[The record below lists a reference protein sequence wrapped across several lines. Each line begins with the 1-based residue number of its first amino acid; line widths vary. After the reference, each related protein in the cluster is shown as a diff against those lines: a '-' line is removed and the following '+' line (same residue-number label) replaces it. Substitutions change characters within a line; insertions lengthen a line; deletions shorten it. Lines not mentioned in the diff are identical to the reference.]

1 MPNRLARATSPYLL
15 QHQDNP
21 VDWYEWGDE
30 ANAAARARDVPI
42 LLSVG
47 YSACH
52 WCHVMAHESFEDP
65 ATAAF
70 MNDHFV
76 NIKVDREERPD
87 VDRIYMD
94 AVQATT
100 GRGGWPM
107 TVFLTP
113 DGRPFY
119 AGTYY
124 PKEPSHGMPS
134 FRDVLAGVTGAWDDR
149 RDDLDGEA
157 DRISAAIQVAAPAGT
172 ELPELEGL
180 DRAVADLAGTFDSEF
195 GGFGGAPKFP
205 QPSTL
210 ELLMRYAA
218 LFPERAGAD
227 DALAMVATTLERMAR
242 GGIYDQIG
250 GGFARYSVDRFWL
263 IPHFEKMLYDNAL
276 LARTYLRAG
285 QLTGRADFTHIA
297 IETLDYLVED
307 MADPIGGLHSAE
319 DADTEGV
326 EGKYSVWTWDELGDV
341 LGPDRDLAARIYGAS
356 PTGNFEGANVLH
368 LPGTA
373 ADTPAPLGLSDE
385 DLAAAKSRIDRLLL
399 QRRETR
405 VRPGRDDKIVT
416 AWNGLALR
424 TLAEAG
430 AVLGA
435 ARYRDAAV
443 RIATFLTEVA
453 DTDGILHRSW
463 RRGRLGGAGF
473 SDDYAASALGLFT
486 LYETTGEPRWFERAE
501 DITRRMIGLFA
512 DGTDGFFATVADSGL
527 IARPKN
533 LFDSPTP
540 SDNALAAEA
549 LLVHA
554 ALTGA
559 GESMRLLEG
568 AVRAAALSAQRHPA
582 FAGYTLAVWATVLA
596 GVKEV
601 AIVGSEPEA
610 AALSSVVWEQ
620 FRPEVVLAVG
630 DGSSTSV
637 PLLEGR
643 EGGNEGKAYVCR
655 DFVCALPVET
665 PEALRVQL
673 DERVP
678 NHPGDE
684 RSP

>member
-65 ATAAF
+65 ETAAF
-70 MNDHFV
+70 MNGHFV
-76 NIKVDREERPD
+76 NVKVDREERPD
-87 VDRIYMD
+87 IDRIYMD

-113 DGRPFY
+113 DGRPFF

-124 PKEPSHGMPS
+124 PKVPSHGMPS
-134 FRDVLAGVTGAWDDR
+134 FRDVLEGVTAAWTDR

-157 DRISAAIQVAAPAGT
+157 DRISAAIRVTAPAAT
-172 ELPELEGL
+172 ELPDLEFL
-180 DRAVADLAGTFDSEF
+180 DRAVADLAGTFDPEW

-218 LFPERAGAD
+218 LFPERAGAG
-227 DALAMVATTLERMAR
+227 DALAMIETTLERMAR

-276 LARTYLRAG
+276 LARTYLRVA
-285 QLTGRADFTHIA
+285 QLTGREDFTRIA

-319 DADTEGV
+319 DADTQGIEG
-326 EGKYSVWTWDELGDV
+326 GYSVWTWDELGDV
-341 LGPDRDLAARIYGAS
+341 LGSDRELAAQIYGAS
-356 PTGNFEGANVLH
+356 PPGNYEGANVLH
-368 LPGTA
+368 LPGTVA
-373 ADTPAPLGLSDE
+373 GTEPPSGLSDG
-385 DLAAAKSRIDRLLL
+385 DLAAAKTGIDRLLL
-399 QRRETR
+399 ERRETR
-405 VRPGRDDKIVT
+405 VKPGRDDKIVT

-430 AVLGA
+430 AVLDV

-453 DTDGILHRSW
+453 DTDGTLHRSW

-473 SDDYAASALGLFT
+473 SDDYAATALGLYT
-486 LYETTGEPRWFERAE
+486 LYETTGDQRWFDRAE
-501 DITRRMIGLFA
+501 DITRRMIELFA
-512 DGTDGFFATVADSGL
+512 DGADGFFATVADSGL

-549 LLVHA
+549 LLMHA

-568 AVRAAALSAQRHPA
+568 AVRAASASAERHPA
-582 FAGYTLAVWATVLA
+582 FAGYSLAVWATVLA
-596 GVKEV
+596 GIKEV
-601 AIVGSEPEA
+601 AIVGSEPGA
-610 AALSSVVWEQ
+610 GSLSDVVWQQ
-620 FRPEVVLAVG
+620 FRPEVALAVG
-630 DGSSTSV
+630 DGSPTSV

-643 EGGNEGKAYVCR
+643 DRGNEARAYVCR

-673 DERVP
+673 DERI
-678 NHPGDE
+678 
-684 RSP
+684 

>member
-65 ATAAF
+65 ETAAF
-70 MNDHFV
+70 MNGHFV
-76 NIKVDREERPD
+76 NVKVDREERPD
-87 VDRIYMD
+87 IDRIYMD

-113 DGRPFY
+113 DGRPFF

-124 PKEPSHGMPS
+124 PKVPSHGMPS
-134 FRDVLAGVTGAWDDR
+134 FRDVLEGVTAAWTDR

-157 DRISAAIQVAAPAGT
+157 DRISAAIRVTAPAVT
-172 ELPELEGL
+172 ELPDLEFL
-180 DRAVADLAGTFDSEF
+180 DRAVADLARTFDPEW

-218 LFPERAGAD
+218 LFPERAGAG
-227 DALAMVATTLERMAR
+227 DALAMIETTLERMAR

-276 LARTYLRAG
+276 LARTYLRVA
-285 QLTGRADFTHIA
+285 QLTGREDFTRIA

-319 DADTEGV
+319 DADTQGIEG
-326 EGKYSVWTWDELGDV
+326 GYSVWTWDELGDV
-341 LGPDRDLAARIYGAS
+341 LGSDRELAAQIYGAS
-356 PTGNFEGANVLH
+356 PPGNYEGANVLH

-373 ADTPAPLGLSDE
+373 AGTEPPSGLSDG
-385 DLAAAKSRIDRLLL
+385 DLAAAKTRIDRLLL
-399 QRRETR
+399 ERRETR
-405 VRPGRDDKIVT
+405 VKPGRDDKIVT

-430 AVLGA
+430 AVLDVA
-435 ARYRDAAV
+435 AYRDAAV

-453 DTDGILHRSW
+453 DTDGTLHRSW

-473 SDDYAASALGLFT
+473 SDDYAATALGLYT
-486 LYETTGEPRWFERAE
+486 LYETTGDQRWFDRAE
-501 DITRRMIGLFA
+501 DITRRMIELFA
-512 DGTDGFFATVADSGL
+512 DGADGFFATVADSGL

-549 LLVHA
+549 LLMHA

-568 AVRAAALSAQRHPA
+568 AVRAASASAERHPA
-582 FAGYTLAVWATVLA
+582 FAGYSLAVWATVLA
-596 GVKEV
+596 GIKEV
-601 AIVGSEPEA
+601 AIVGSEPGA
-610 AALSSVVWEQ
+610 GSLSDVVWQQ
-620 FRPEVVLAVG
+620 FRPEVALAVG
-630 DGSSTSV
+630 DGSPTSV

-643 EGGNEGKAYVCR
+643 DRGNEARAYVCR

-673 DERVP
+673 DERI
-678 NHPGDE
+678 
-684 RSP
+684 